1 VGGCFLDPRRTSAH
15 MCATAGVPSVLC
27 APYNSTTAKRER
39 HEPPRFD
46 PLSPSLFPK
55 EGTKAR
61 INKLALQY
69 NGAPPSN
76 HSHLP
81 RKPQPRHSLPPCRAR
96 ASFTQWTAPTRRH
109 PAGAASLRPQ
119 TSDPRATSEAAVG
132 LRYSRGQRDHEAK
145 RGERRVGRRTREN
158 RGSPSHTAQR
168 RGHVLVGAAKTTG
181 CADAGRSPS
190 AHCVVPC
197 AFTVPWSRRPAGRKW
212 GSQLRN

>member
-1 VGGCFLDPRRTSAH
+1 MIPAEPVH
-15 MCATAGVPSVLC
+15 ICATAGVPSVLC

-96 ASFTQWTAPTRRH
+96 ASFTQGQRRRDATQPAPRH
-109 PAGAASLRPQ
+109 CGPQ
-119 TSDPRATSEAAVG
+119 ASDPRATGEADVG
-132 LRYSRGQRDHEAK
+132 LRCSLEQRRPRSEVWRRGSRIRTEA
-145 RGERRVGRRTREN
+145 REQN
-158 RGSPSHTAQR
+158 VSPSHT
-168 RGHVLVGAAKTTG
+168 
-181 CADAGRSPS
+181 S
-190 AHCVVPC
+190 AR
-197 AFTVPWSRRPAGRKW
+197 T
-212 GSQLRN
+212 